1 MASKPP
7 SLRALKLKLKGI
19 QSSFNDIVLF
29 VDSFDED
36 VSITEV
42 EVRLQKLDELWEG
55 FGNILVEIKSH
66 DEFNESSDDIFEKER
81 KEFSDSYYR
90 SKSFLLDKVRGRQCV
105 SVADQSIHP
114 TDSSGQGT
122 VEHVRLPQIKLQ
134 SFNGNIDEWLSFR
147 DLFISLIHWKV
158 DLPEVEKF
166 HYLKGCLQGEP
177 RNLID
182 SLQIT
187 KANYQ
192 IAWNTLL
199 NRYNNSKQLK
209 KRQIQSLFKL
219 PCLSKESAADLHVL
233 LEGFERVV
241 QTLDQIVQPEEYKD
255 LLLMNLLTTRL
266 DPSTRRGWEEFS
278 STQDKD
284 TLEGLSKFL
293 HRRVQV
299 LESLPTRSTD
309 GKAAILPQGP
319 GSTAKQKQVVKTSYG
334 TVQTSGGRCMNC
346 TANHPLYL
354 CGAFQRM
361 SVSERD
367 GILRTHSLCRN
378 CFKSGH
384 LARDCQSKFSCRNCK
399 GRHHT
404 MVCFKRERDS
414 NLKASGPAKDDSS
427 SSSKEGQSNSSSTQV
442 ANMVAT
448 EVLVS
453 NTAQECSSQ
462 MLLATAVLFVE
473 DDDGNRIPAR
483 ALLDSGSESNFIT
496 ERLSQRLKVERKRVD
511 VSVSGIGQAV
521 AQVKQRIVAT
531 IQSRISSF
539 SRVLSFL
546 VLPKVTYNLDSSSR
560 VVGTTRNRASRSC
573 ILRVQRCGYG
583 TWY

>member
-241 QTLDQIVQPEEYKD
+241 QTLDQIVQPEE
-255 LLLMNLLTTRL
+255 T
-266 DPSTRRGWEEFS
+266 
-278 STQDKD
+278 
-284 TLEGLSKFL
+284 
-293 HRRVQV
+293 
-299 LESLPTRSTD
+299 
-309 GKAAILPQGP
+309 
-319 GSTAKQKQVVKTSYG
+319 
-334 TVQTSGGRCMNC
+334 
-346 TANHPLYL
+346 
-354 CGAFQRM
+354 
-361 SVSERD
+361 
-367 GILRTHSLCRN
+367 
-378 CFKSGH
+378 
-384 LARDCQSKFSCRNCK
+384 
-399 GRHHT
+399 
-404 MVCFKRERDS
+404 
-414 NLKASGPAKDDSS
+414 
-427 SSSKEGQSNSSSTQV
+427 
-442 ANMVAT
+442 
-448 EVLVS
+448 
-453 NTAQECSSQ
+453 
-462 MLLATAVLFVE
+462 
-473 DDDGNRIPAR
+473 
-483 ALLDSGSESNFIT
+483 
-496 ERLSQRLKVERKRVD
+496 
-511 VSVSGIGQAV
+511 
-521 AQVKQRIVAT
+521 
-531 IQSRISSF
+531 
-539 SRVLSFL
+539 
-546 VLPKVTYNLDSSSR
+546 
-560 VVGTTRNRASRSC
+560 
-573 ILRVQRCGYG
+573 
-583 TWY
+583 